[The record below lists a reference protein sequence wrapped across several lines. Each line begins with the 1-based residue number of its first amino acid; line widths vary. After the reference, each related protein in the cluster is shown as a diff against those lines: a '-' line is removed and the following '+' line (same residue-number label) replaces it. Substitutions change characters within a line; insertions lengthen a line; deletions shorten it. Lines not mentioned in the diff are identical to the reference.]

1 MSDFLSTLAGSSRAA
16 RSRRGNRI
24 VNKALA
30 DAPANGKGERRASV
44 KPPGEEGQPRD
55 GEIARLFAHFRS
67 TALFDDDYYRSTYL
81 DVVAAQ
87 VDPLEHF
94 FFHGY
99 REGRRP
105 NRLFDPTW
113 YLETYPDVNAAGQQ
127 PLLHYVKFG
136 EREGRRPGRHF
147 DPVWYRKTYGVAQD
161 ENALSHYLKRRIGPF
176 SPIPEFDAKYYLET
190 YKDVAA
196 AGVDP
201 FEHFMFRG
209 YCEGRNPSARFDTK
223 FYRQRYLKGQADRN
237 PLDHYLE
244 HRHEAGIFPAPPEND
259 ATIPAEVKRFTKPG
273 PHFEEFR
280 ATPANAR
287 RRAKVL
293 AYYLPQFHSFPENDA
308 WWGKGFTEW
317 TNIVRGLPRFKD
329 HYQPRVPRDLGFY
342 SLATIDT
349 MRKQVE
355 LAKSA
360 GLYGFVF
367 YYYAFNDR
375 RLLERPLE
383 LFLQAP
389 DIDMPFCLM
398 WANENWTRR
407 WDGMEGEVLISQDY
421 REDDDLPLVKEYAR
435 HFADP
440 RYIRIQGRPLLM
452 IYRPGL
458 IPHAAKAIARW
469 RGLFAR
475 HFGENPIIVMS
486 QSFDDLDPTAFG
498 LDGAIEFPPH
508 KLTKNMRLAEGA
520 PQLLDDAFSGQIF
533 AYDDLAACS
542 LGEAAPSFPLIKTIV
557 PSWDNDAR
565 RQGAGLV
572 VHGSTP
578 AKYEA
583 WLSSLIERAE
593 RHTFFG
599 EAIVCVNAWNEWC
612 EGAYLE
618 PDLHFGSAYLN
629 ATGRAVTGLTR
640 SAPRPRL
647 LLVGHD
653 AFPSGAQQLL
663 LNLGKTMQSAFGV
676 EVEFLLLSGGALEG
690 EYSAAAPLTVAR
702 DRGALASSIGQ
713 LCARGFTAAIVNTCA
728 AGEAVSLLA
737 SQGLDAVLLVHELP
751 RLLRE
756 KALEATA
763 KSAVAAARY
772 VVFASSFVCE
782 RVIDAL
788 GLPGSEKLMIR
799 AQGSYKQAIYAPD
812 DARALR
818 EQLGIDPGAFLA
830 LGVGYADMRKGFD
843 LFLQVWRVMRSV
855 RPAVHFCWVGD
866 IDAGLREWL
875 AGEIAEGVAEGTL
888 HMAGYRNDVS
898 AFFSA
903 AAAFLLTSRED
914 PFPTVALEA
923 MSVGL
928 PVLAFDQSGGIAE
941 FLKEEGLGYVV
952 PYCDA
957 PAMAARLK
965 GLLEADVDREMGAK
979 ARETVER
986 RFGFAPYARDLLHLA
1001 MPELPSVSVAVPNY
1015 NYAHCLADRMY
1026 TIFGQTHP
1034 VEEVIVLDDAS
1045 PDNSVEVIQR
1055 VAEERQ
1061 RDVTLVINDV
1071 NSGSVFAQWRKAA
1084 ETAQGEFLWIA
1095 EADDLSDPS
1104 FLSAMLQNIGADPA
1118 IEMGFCDSR
1127 SIDAEGAPVYPS
1139 YKAYFASI
1147 EPAALSRTET
1157 FEGREFV
1164 RRFLSVKNTILNVS
1178 SVVWRRKSLLR
1189 CLESCRG
1196 ELSEFRMAADW
1207 RLYVECLSAP
1217 GARIAY
1223 LADPLNIHRRHAKSV
1238 THALDAD
1245 RHVGEIDRMHRV
1257 TRRLLGNAELLARRQ
1272 DAYREEV
1279 RSQLSGAA
1287 APPASPGRRKAR
1299 ARRSKELA

>member
-16 RSRRGNRI
+16 RSRRADR
-24 VNKALA
+24 VAAKTPP
-30 DAPANGKGERRASV
+30 DAPASRKVDQGAPAR
-44 KPPGEEGQPRD
+44 PPGGPAQARD
-55 GEIARLFAHFRS
+55 GELARIFARFRS
-67 TALFDDDYYRSTYL
+67 TALFDDDYYRATYL
-81 DVVAAQ
+81 DVVEAR

-94 FFHGY
+94 FYQGY

-105 NRLFDPTW
+105 NRLFDPIW
-113 YLETYPDVNAAGQQ
+113 YLKTYPDVKASDQQ
-127 PLLHYVKFG
+127 PLLHYLLFG
-136 EREGRRPGRHF
+136 EREGRRPGPHF
-147 DPVWYRKTYGVAQD
+147 DPVWYRKTYGVAED
-161 ENALSHYLKRRIGPF
+161 ENALSHYLKHRLGPF

-209 YCEGRNPSARFDTK
+209 YCEGRNPSIRFDTK

-244 HRHEAGIFPAPPEND
+244 HRHEAGIFSSPPENE
-259 ATIPAEVKRFTKPG
+259 ATIPAEVRRFTRPG
-273 PHFEEFR
+273 PHFEELR
-280 ATPANAR
+280 PPPASAR
-287 RRAKVL
+287 RRAKAL

-317 TNIVRGLPRFKD
+317 TNIARGLPRFKD

-342 SLATIDT
+342 SLATVDT

-355 LAKSA
+355 MAKSA

-367 YYYAFNDR
+367 YYYAFNDK

-383 LFLQAP
+383 LFLQTP

-407 WDGMEGEVLISQDY
+407 WDGLEGEVLIAQDY
-421 REDDDLPLVKEYAR
+421 REDDDLRLIAEYAR
-435 HFADP
+435 HFADR
-440 RYIRIQGRPLLM
+440 RYIRIEGRPLLM

-458 IPHAAKAIARW
+458 IPNASKAIARW
-469 RGLFAR
+469 RSLFADQ
-475 HFGENPIIVMS
+475 FGENPIIVMS

-508 KLTKNMRLAEGA
+508 KLTRNMRLAESA
-520 PQLLDDAFSGQIF
+520 PQLLDDTFSGQIF
-533 AYDDLAACS
+533 AYDDLVACS
-542 LGEAAPSFPLIKTIV
+542 LDEPPPPFPLIKTLV

-565 RQGAGLV
+565 RQGAGLI

-583 WLSSLIERAE
+583 WLSALVEKAD
-593 RHTFFG
+593 RHRFFG

-640 SAPRPRL
+640 GAARPRL

-663 LNLGKTMQSAFGV
+663 LNIGRTMRNALGV
-676 EVEFLLLSGGALEG
+676 EIEFFLLAGGALEG
-690 EYSAAAPLTVAR
+690 EYSAVAPLTVVR
-702 DRGALASSIGQ
+702 DRGALASSIRD
-713 LCARGFTAAIVNTCA
+713 LCARGFSAAIVNTCA
-728 AGEAVSLLA
+728 AGEAASALA
-737 SQGLDAVLLVHELP
+737 SHGLDTILLVHELP

-756 KALEATA
+756 KALETAA
-763 KSAVAAARY
+763 KSGVASAKY

-782 RVIDAL
+782 KVIDAL
-788 GLPGSEKLMIR
+788 GLPTSPKLMIR
-799 AQGSYKQAIYAPD
+799 AQGSYKPAIYAPE
-812 DARALR
+812 DAKALR
-818 EQLGIDPGAFLA
+818 RQLGIEPDAFLA

-843 LFLQVWRVMRSV
+843 LFLQVWRVMRAT

-866 IDAGLREWL
+866 IDANLKEWL
-875 AGEIAEGVAEGTL
+875 AGEIAEGVAAGTL
-888 HMAGYRNDVS
+888 HMAGYRHDVS

-903 AAAFLLTSRED
+903 ADAFLLTSRED
-914 PFPTVALEA
+914 PFPTVAIEA

-928 PVLAFDQSGGIAE
+928 PVLAFDGSGGMAE

-965 GLLEADVDREMGAK
+965 TMLQGGADPEMRAK
-979 ARETVER
+979 AQETVEK
-986 RFGFAPYARDLLHLA
+986 RFGFTPYVRDLLRLA
-1001 MPELPSVSVAVPNY
+1001 MPALPSVSVAVPNF

-1026 TIFGQTHP
+1026 TIFDQTHP

-1045 PDNSVEVIQR
+1045 SDNSVEVIQR

-1084 ETAQGEFLWIA
+1084 ETAQGEFVWIA
-1095 EADDLSDPS
+1095 EADDLCDPS
-1104 FLSAMLQNIGADPA
+1104 FLSTMLQILHADPA

-1127 SIDAEGAPVYPS
+1127 SIDGSGAPVYPS
-1139 YKAYFASI
+1139 YKAYFATL
-1147 EPAALSRTET
+1147 EPGALSQTEV
-1157 FEGREFV
+1157 FDGPEFV

-1178 SVVWRRKSLLR
+1178 SVLWRRKSLLR
-1189 CLESCRG
+1189 CLEACRT
-1196 ELSEFRMAADW
+1196 ELAQYRMAGDW
-1207 RLYVECLSAP
+1207 RLYVECLAAP
-1217 GARIAY
+1217 GAENR
-1223 LADPLNIHRRHAKSV
+1223 LCRGPPQCSPSPRAKR
-1238 THALDAD
+1238 DAC
-1245 RHVGEIDRMHRV
+1245 
-1257 TRRLLGNAELLARRQ
+1257 A
-1272 DAYREEV
+1272 
-1279 RSQLSGAA
+1279 
-1287 APPASPGRRKAR
+1287 GR
-1299 ARRSKELA
+1299 

>member
-1 MSDFLSTLAGSSRAA
+1 MA
-16 RSRRGNRI
+16 RI
-24 VNKALA
+24 
-30 DAPANGKGERRASV
+30 
-44 KPPGEEGQPRD
+44 
-55 GEIARLFAHFRS
+55 FAHFRS
-67 TALFDDDYYRSTYL
+67 TALFDDDYYRTTYR
-81 DVVAAQ
+81 DVVEAR

-113 YLETYPDVNAAGQQ
+113 YLKTYPDVKSTEQQ
-127 PLLHYVKFG
+127 PLLHYLLFG
-136 EREGRRPGRHF
+136 EREGRRPGPHF
-147 DPVWYRKTYGVAQD
+147 DPVWYRKTYDVAQD
-161 ENALSHYLKRRIGPF
+161 QNALSHYLKHRLGPF

-209 YCEGRNPSARFDTK
+209 YCEGRNPSTQFDTK
-223 FYRQRYLKGQADRN
+223 FYRQRYLKGRTDRN

-244 HRHEAGIFPAPPEND
+244 HRHEAGIFPAPPDDE
-259 ATIPAEVKRFTKPG
+259 ATIPAEVKRFTRPG

-280 ATPANAR
+280 PTPVSAR

-342 SLATIDT
+342 SLATVDT
-349 MRKQVE
+349 MRKQVD

-367 YYYAFNDR
+367 YYYTFNDK

-383 LFLQAP
+383 LFLEAP

-421 REDDDLPLVKEYAR
+421 REDDDLRLVKEYAR
-435 HFADP
+435 HFADR

-458 IPHAAKAIARW
+458 IPNASKAIARW
-469 RGLFAR
+469 RSLFADQ
-475 HFGENPIIVMS
+475 FGENPIIVMS

-508 KLTKNMRLAEGA
+508 KLTKNMPLADCA
-520 PQLLDDAFSGQIF
+520 PQLLDDTFSGQIF

-542 LGEAAPSFPLIKTIV
+542 LGEPTPSFPLIKTIV

-565 RQGAGLV
+565 RQGAGLI

-583 WLSSLIERAE
+583 WLSTLVERAE
-593 RHTFFG
+593 RHPFFG

-629 ATGRAVTGLTR
+629 ATGRAATGVTR

-663 LNLGKTMQSAFGV
+663 LNVGKTMQSAFGV
-676 EVEFLLLSGGALEG
+676 EIEFLLLSGGALEG
-690 EYSAAAPLTVAR
+690 EYSAAAPLTVAK
-702 DRGALASSIGQ
+702 DRNALAASIRD

-728 AGEAVSLLA
+728 AGDAASTLA
-737 SQGLDAVLLVHELP
+737 SHGVDTVLLVHELP

-756 KALEATA
+756 KALEA
-763 KSAVAAARY
+763 AARSGVASAKY

-782 RVIDAL
+782 KVIDAL
-788 GLPGSEKLMIR
+788 GLPASQKLMIR
-799 AQGSYKQAIYAPD
+799 AQGSYKQAIYAPE

-818 EQLGIDPGAFLA
+818 KQLGIDPRAFLA

-843 LFLQVWRVMRSV
+843 LFLQVWRAMRSM

-866 IDAGLREWL
+866 IDSGLKEWL

-888 HMAGYRNDVS
+888 HMAGYRNEVG

-903 AAAFLLTSRED
+903 ADAFLLTSRED

-928 PVLAFDQSGGIAE
+928 PVLAFDQSGGMAE
-941 FLKEEGLGYVV
+941 LLKEEALGYVV

-965 GLLEADVDREMGAK
+965 ILLGEGVDREMCAK
-979 ARETVER
+979 ARETVEK
-986 RFGFAPYARDLLHLA
+986 RFAFTPYVRDLLRLS
-1001 MPELPSVSVAVPNY
+1001 MPELASVSVAVPNF
-1015 NYAHCLADRMY
+1015 NYAHCLADR
-1026 TIFGQTHP
+1026 
-1034 VEEVIVLDDAS
+1034 
-1045 PDNSVEVIQR
+1045 
-1055 VAEERQ
+1055 
-1061 RDVTLVINDV
+1061 
-1071 NSGSVFAQWRKAA
+1071 
-1084 ETAQGEFLWIA
+1084 
-1095 EADDLSDPS
+1095 
-1104 FLSAMLQNIGADPA
+1104 
-1118 IEMGFCDSR
+1118 
-1127 SIDAEGAPVYPS
+1127 
-1139 YKAYFASI
+1139 
-1147 EPAALSRTET
+1147 
-1157 FEGREFV
+1157 
-1164 RRFLSVKNTILNVS
+1164 
-1178 SVVWRRKSLLR
+1178 
-1189 CLESCRG
+1189 
-1196 ELSEFRMAADW
+1196 
-1207 RLYVECLSAP
+1207 
-1217 GARIAY
+1217 
-1223 LADPLNIHRRHAKSV
+1223 
-1238 THALDAD
+1238 
-1245 RHVGEIDRMHRV
+1245 
-1257 TRRLLGNAELLARRQ
+1257 
-1272 DAYREEV
+1272 
-1279 RSQLSGAA
+1279 
-1287 APPASPGRRKAR
+1287 
-1299 ARRSKELA
+1299 